1 MKRGCC
7 VCFVA
12 HQAPGVQALEA
23 QALQLTTNPEAETH
37 PAAQHASPFA
47 KSSTWTGLVDLDNT
61 RVNSL
66 AKTNNSSEIS
76 EEHVIIHLQPVED
89 WEEHQDG
96 PGSSQPIGEESDE
109 SEGTKSGNVSGLAN
123 LRSVENHGG
132 SAHEQDD
139 GGSFSS
145 SDIPALSTVASS
157 TPQPHSSNSVLA
169 EFVKSL
175 MRPFR
180 YLTGAE
186 KSEKTQKARE
196 NNTQEE
202 TSSRNL
208 SFPKG
213 DRKKGSVDNAIVEH
227 KSDSLSFWTAGV
239 LSPNEGL
246 SEREKEAGP
255 LIQLVPAIPKAGQS
269 DTETQPVEGA
279 SSPPSTVDG
288 MKSCLC
294 GCFFFL
300 LLVFPFK
307 TTIWV
312 WNESRNEDELK
323 MFFFERGVGRWN
335 VTGKYRICLSHA
347 F

>member
-1 MKRGCC
+1 MKCDCDC
-7 VCFVA
+7 VCFVV

-23 QALQLTTNPEAETH
+23 QTLQLTTNPEAETH
-37 PAAQHASPFA
+37 PAAQQSSTFA
-47 KSSTWTGLVDLDNT
+47 KSSSWTGLVDLDNT
-61 RVNSL
+61 DVNSL

-76 EEHVIIHLQPVED
+76 EEHVVIHLQQVED

-96 PGSSQPIGEESDE
+96 PGTSQPIGEESDE
-109 SEGTKSGNVSGLAN
+109 SEGTKRGNVSGLAN

-139 GGSFSS
+139 GGSFSP

-186 KSEKTQKARE
+186 KSEKTQKAGE

-208 SFPKG
+208 SFPKAN
-213 DRKKGSVDNAIVEH
+213 RKKGSVDNAIVEH
-227 KSDSLSFWTAGV
+227 KSDSLAFWTPTVGV
-239 LSPNEGL
+239 SSPDEGL

-255 LIQLVPAIPKAGQS
+255 LIRLVPAVQRAGQS
-269 DTETQPVEGA
+269 DTEMQPAEGA
-279 SSPPSTVDG
+279 SGPPSTVDG

-294 GCFFFL
+294 GCFFSVISL
-300 LLVFPFK
+300 LLQDH
-307 TTIWV
+307 
-312 WNESRNEDELK
+312 N
-323 MFFFERGVGRWN
+323 
-335 VTGKYRICLSHA
+335 LSVK
-347 F
+347 